1 MCQKVRMGL
10 LLYLRSWVAV
20 TACSLTMISGA
31 QYEVGASF
39 GLYHD
44 ALQGRRSEG
53 YSYAEFDDLPVIS
66 LVASIHYRE
75 RCSSRTD
82 LGVELQFV
90 RKSFSVLAREGGLA
104 GSSGIDADVSL
115 YLMHLN
121 ITPEVKMNESGSIRL
136 RFGPQFG
143 FKLGG
148 SVTGQ
153 KWVSYPFNYSTD
165 TLARSAP
172 SDLKGDIRFL
182 FGMGFRSNAL
192 SKWAVTCDPY
202 YSVAIGSIL
211 KIRPGAKGSDLG
223 IKIGLTKR
231 VDRRTLTQWIDKRMP
246 TPPPGPNW

>member
-115 YLMHLN
+115 YTISHYRSTQRCAA
-121 ITPEVKMNESGSIRL
+121 IFSQDDPRRSL
-136 RFGPQFG
+136 R
-143 FKLGG
+143 
-148 SVTGQ
+148 SR
-153 KWVSYPFNYSTD
+153 SYGT
-165 TLARSAP
+165 T
-172 SDLKGDIRFL
+172 
-182 FGMGFRSNAL
+182 
-192 SKWAVTCDPY
+192 SKE
-202 YSVAIGSIL
+202 
-211 KIRPGAKGSDLG
+211 K
-223 IKIGLTKR
+223 
-231 VDRRTLTQWIDKRMP
+231 
-246 TPPPGPNW
+246 